1 MYWLKDRINFQHWG
15 LCQFFSFHLPICKK
29 LIPFFFLC
37 NFPVSK
43 YSECSPH
50 RIPSSLFYDHNY
62 CETQNNQI
70 ITQLQVHTNIHPKFP
85 VLHVLCF
92 FFSLCFFTDSIHTLR
107 NTHLVFAP
115 SQQREAPGGGDPSQW
130 QRRRAEAVAEQ
141 SCVAVSL
148 PFETTLSVIHT
159 GDTQA
164 LWGTVWFYSHA
175 FFFKSFVKT
184 HQCFRKWTKGN
195 LFLWQPCITESIHA
209 LLL

>member
-29 LIPFFFLC
+29 
-37 NFPVSK
+37 FPSLQIQWMQ
-43 YSECSPH
+43 SP
-50 RIPSSLFYDHNY
+50 
-62 CETQNNQI
+62 QNPELPLLWPQPI
-70 ITQLQVHTNIHPKFP
+70 ITQLQVHTNIPPKLP

-92 FFSLCFFTDSIHTLR
+92 FFSLCFFTDSTHTLR

-141 SCVAVSL
+141 SCVAGSL
-148 PFETTLSVIHT
+148 PFATTLSVIHA

-175 FFFKSFVKT
+175 FFKSFVKT

-195 LFLWQPCITESIHA
+195 LFLWQPCITGSIHA

>member
-1 MYWLKDRINFQHWG
+1 MYLLKDRINFQHWG

-29 LIPFFFLC
+29 LIPFSFLC

-50 RIPSSLFYDHNY
+50 RILSSLFYDHNY

-70 ITQLQVHTNIHPKFP
+70 ITPSAHKYPSQTSCLARP
-85 VLHVLCF
+85 LLLLL
-92 FFSLCFFTDSIHTLR
+92 SLLFYWLYTHTLR

-164 LWGTVWFYSHA
+164 LWGTVWFYSYA
-175 FFFKSFVKT
+175 FFKSFVKT

>member
-1 MYWLKDRINFQHWG
+1 MQSPQNPE
-15 LCQFFSFHLPICKK
+15 LPLLWPQLLWNTKQ
-29 LIPFFFLC
+29 P
-37 NFPVSK
+37 NNHSK
-43 YSECSPH
+43 Y
-50 RIPSSLFYDHNY
+50 
-62 CETQNNQI
+62 TQI
-70 ITQLQVHTNIHPKFP
+70 SKLP
-85 VLHVLCF
+85 VLHILCF

-107 NTHLVFAP
+107 NTHLVFDP

-175 FFFKSFVKT
+175 FFKSFVKT